1 MNPPARADSGH
12 MSRAPRLVLAWV
24 SVGLPDHAAASS
36 AGITL
41 GVANDSTTNITARA
55 FDQAGNMS
63 ACSNSISYT
72 ELP

>member
-12 MSRAPRLVLAWV
+12 MSRALPRLVLAWV

-41 GVANDSTTNITARA
+41 GLANDSTTNITARA
-55 FDQAGNMS
+55 FDQAGNKS
-63 ACSNSISYT
+63 ACSNYT